1 MEKKRGG
8 EETDMEK
15 RALKS
20 MIYETSS
27 YQTLNSCASGYKKN
41 KLVHSVTSIRHA
53 CNEANILKITHGAVI
68 PRYLEIM
75 PKDFLLAIHC

>member
-1 MEKKRGG
+1 
-8 EETDMEK
+8 MEK

-53 CNEANILKITHGAVI
+53 CSEAYIFKLLIAHGAVI
-68 PRYLEIM
+68 PRYLGIM